1 MFWKRKNPPIVKV
14 ERTESLLMI
23 NLYMNNSRE
32 AWIQCVIESDS
43 TILIG
48 DIIHDN
54 KKKYSKGYGTAMM
67 QKLIEYAK
75 ENGYSRI
82 YGNLSDVD
90 IGHKDRLYHFYKKFG
105 FEIKEYIEKI
115 DCYFGMV
122 EKSLL

>member
-1 MFWKRKNPPIVKV
+1 MFWKKKSPPVIKI
-14 ERTESLLMI
+14 EQSGSLLMI
-23 NLYMNNSRE
+23 KLYMNNSRE
-32 AWIQCVIESDS
+32 AWIKCVIESDS

-54 KKKYSKGYGTAMM
+54 QKDYNKGYGSAMM

-90 IGHKDRLYHFYKKFG
+90 IGHKDRLYHFYEKFG
-105 FEIKEYIEKI
+105 FEITEYDKYKSN
-115 DCYFGMV
+115 YFGRINL
-122 EKSLL
+122 KL

>member
-1 MFWKRKNPPIVKV
+1 MFWKKKSPPLVKIDQ
-14 ERTESLLMI
+14 TESLLMI
-23 NLYMNNSRE
+23 KLYMNNSRE
-32 AWIQCVIESDS
+32 AWMQCVVESDS

-54 KKKYSKGYGTAMM
+54 KRKYNKGYGSAMM
-67 QKLIEYAK
+67 TKLIEYAT

-90 IGHKDRLYHFYKKFG
+90 KGHKDRLCHFYKKFG
-105 FEIKEYIEKI
+105 FAITKFPEKK

-122 EKSLL
+122 EKAL

>member
-1 MFWKRKNPPIVKV
+1 M
-14 ERTESLLMI
+14 EQTESLLMI
-23 NLYMNNSRE
+23 KLYMNNSRE

-67 QKLIEYAK
+67 KTLIEYAK

-90 IGHKDRLYHFYKKFG
+90 IGHKDRLYHFYDKFG
-105 FEIKEYIEKI
+105 FEITEYDEYHNNCFGCI
-115 DCYFGMV
+115 DL
-122 EKSLL
+122 KL

>member
-1 MFWKRKNPPIVKV
+1 MFCKKKNPPIVKV
-14 ERTESLLMI
+14 EQTESLLMI
-23 NLYMNNSRE
+23 KLYMNNSRE

-54 KKKYSKGYGTAMM
+54 KKKYSKGYGTAMIH
-67 QKLIEYAK
+67 KLIEYAK
-75 ENGYSRI
+75 VNGYSRI

-105 FEIKEYIEKI
+105 FKITEYAEYQNN
-115 DCYFGMV
+115 YFGMI
-122 EKSLL
+122 EKMI